1 MNENKLLADIW
12 KIKTLQEIF
21 SSAEI
26 FTYTE
31 SFIIDAFAEK
41 HHIKN
46 ENSELILLLE
56 EMYTKNPDKIPTI
69 MELLEICKESNLIEE
84 VENG

>member
-12 KIKTLQEIF
+12 KIKTLQEIC

-41 HHIKN
+41 YHIKN

-56 EMYTKNPDKIPTI
+56 EMYTQNSDKIPTI